1 MKIPDKVWISRDEI
15 VSWQEEA
22 RRLRMKYGIYVTAQQ
37 DYEQVTATAT
47 KRRPIRIYFMVDE
60 HEFESLNDLEKA
72 LQNKAFL

>member
-37 DYEQVTATAT
+37 DYEQGTMATAT
-47 KRRPIRIYFMVDE
+47 RPIRLYFMVDE